1 MFDRP
6 VKGFLEYYTETVA
19 VGKVEL
25 EEIFPTTDSGI
36 TCISSDSNKQIK
48 LFLRNPQNYPDI
60 GFNYYFFDP
69 NVQTIANS
77 IPDSVKIQKLES
89 NSSYGLTFSKAFLET
104 IDGTDSNSLKGTLK
118 LYQTSTLRNFED
130 FGINYIAN
138 TSPVTVR
145 NPAFQL
151 TEPGKGNYI
160 LCFFVPVLN
169 NTIHKDINRII
180 ISGTTYYLSDD
191 RSVFYTDAE
200 KTVSSDLFT
209 SSASTYPLSEG
220 GLNFSEYNKPEGYRP
235 VYYFTNQPMSEDTV
249 LYDITLKD
257 KTGLESTLSISNKA
271 EVLTPVIIKS
281 DDYSL
286 LTDNSTI
293 PSKEKLETA
302 TVRFEHNGLT
312 KTGSPVTDVLV
323 NYSVLNGTEIID
335 SGTKSLP
342 CSIEVPYGQNYT
354 ITATAQKNYFLDSS
368 ENSVSGINIKHS
380 PVYYVS
386 NTGSDTSL
394 GSLGKP
400 FATIQNCIE
409 TIKSEIS
416 NYGIYTDGYTINVLS
431 NLERT
436 ADTAP
441 DAPFVDINYYQDFTL
456 TIRGTD
462 ADNNPV
468 NRTLDAKGTEADP
481 HQVMRYVASNIVTTF
496 TFNLENLTLTGGYTK
511 TQNGAGLCISIGHGL
526 VVKAYLKN
534 VTVTNNIINAFDK
547 YGAGI
552 LFYSGY
558 DKKSFLTLEDCTV
571 SDNKNMVSS
580 GGGIYQSTNLSNNL
594 SPLTLK
600 GTTTVR
606 NNTAKLYAGIYCNDL
621 LDIQSKD
628 VTIVNN
634 KSTVDGSSAGVFA
647 NKQINISGATIKD
660 NFAEQDG
667 SVPQSSNLKLASGI
681 KINITGPLIGSEI
694 HVTPGDV
701 PTAGNPVV
709 ITENYSTHNPGIDP
723 TEYFIADSF
732 GITYSNDKK
741 EAAVAISSGSYEP
754 LISQK
759 IAFECEKDT
768 CTQGTAESFTI
779 KAILDKDLESEKDI
793 TNEIT
798 SWTLS
803 LYENGDQMK
812 SDTFT
817 ANANTIT
824 VNANVPAGNYVI
836 DIIVNYKNRAYLGH
850 INFDVT
856 NP

>member
-1 MFDRP
+1 MFNKP
-6 VKGFLEYYTETVA
+6 VKSFYQYYTESVA
-19 VGKVEL
+19 VGKTVIDES
-25 EEIFPTTDSGI
+25 FPKTDEGI
-36 TCISSDSNKQIK
+36 ICIPSDTDKEIK
-48 LFLRNPQNYPDI
+48 LFLRNPQDYSDLV
-60 GFNYYFFDP
+60 FNYEFGDSA
-69 NVQTIANS
+69 VQSIVNS
-77 IPDSVKIQKLES
+77 ISDSVKIQRLES
-89 NSSYGLTFSKAFLET
+89 NSTYCLIFSKTFLES
-104 IDGTDSNSLKGTLK
+104 IDGTDSNSLNGTVK
-118 LYQTSTLRNFED
+118 ISQTSTLRSFED
-130 FGINYIAN
+130 FQMEYIAN
-138 TSPVTVR
+138 TKPVTIR
-145 NPAFQL
+145 NPIFQL
-151 TEPGKGNYI
+151 TQNGTGSYVV
-160 LCFFVPVLN
+160 CFFIPVLS

-200 KTVSSDLFT
+200 KTNASDLIKT
-209 SSASTYPLSEG
+209 SATIYPLTDG
-220 GLNFSEYNKPEGYRP
+220 GLSFSDYVTPEGYRP

-312 KTGSPVTDVLV
+312 KSGSSVTDVLV

-342 CSIEVPYGQNYT
+342 CSIEVPYGQSYT
-354 ITATAQKNYFLDSS
+354 ITATAQKNYYLDSS

-511 TQNGAGLCISIGHGL
+511 TQNGAGLHFSQEQGRIN
-526 VVKAYLKN
+526 ATLKN
-534 VTVTNNIINAFDK
+534 VTVTNNIINASDK

-552 LFYSGY
+552 YFGSGY
-558 DKKSFLTLEDCTV
+558 ENGSFLTLEDCTV

-580 GGGIYQSTNLSNNL
+580 GGGIYQSTNLSNL

-606 NNTAKLYAGIYCNDL
+606 NNTAKQNAGIYCNDL

-660 NFAEQDG
+660 NFAGQEG
-667 SVPQSSNLKLASGI
+667 SVPQASNLKLASGI
-681 KINITGPLIGSEI
+681 KINVTGPLTGSEI

-709 ITENYSTHNPGIDP
+709 ITSGYSDFNAGVDP

-732 GITYSNDKK
+732 GITYSNDKN
-741 EAAVAISSGSYEP
+741 EAAVAISSGSYEEFITND
-754 LISQK
+754 IS
-759 IAFECEKDT
+759 FESDNPVCV
-768 CTQGTAESFTI
+768 QGTDTQFTI
-779 KAILDKDLESEKDI
+779 KAILNKGLETEKDI
-793 TNEIT
+793 TDEIEAAK
-798 SWTLS
+798 WTLS
-803 LYENGDQMK
+803 LYENGDPMK
-812 SDTFT
+812 QDTFT
-817 ANANTIT
+817 ANANSIT
-824 VNANVPAGNYVI
+824 VKQNVPAGNYVI
-836 DIIVNYKNRAYLGH
+836 DVIVNYKDRSYNGH
-850 INFDVT
+850 VNITVST
-856 NP
+856 N